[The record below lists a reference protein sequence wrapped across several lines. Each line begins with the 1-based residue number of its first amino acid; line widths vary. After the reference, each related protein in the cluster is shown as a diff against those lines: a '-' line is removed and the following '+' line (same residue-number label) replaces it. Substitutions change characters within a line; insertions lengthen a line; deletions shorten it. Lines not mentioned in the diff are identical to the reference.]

1 MGKAEVCYDAKYPYR
16 VSSMPRF
23 QHSWIYRFLPFASHV
38 EFPYLIE
45 LAVIDRKKDDQE
57 GLKVYQCVNFMA
69 SMEDIFSRI
78 YNINYHLGRVG
89 ISRDMPVTVV
99 AHLVC
104 PVLKWLN
111 YGKSGLDE

>member
-1 MGKAEVCYDAKYPYR
+1 M
-16 VSSMPRF
+16 
-23 QHSWIYRFLPFASHV
+23 

-45 LAVIDRKKDDQE
+45 LAVFDRDEGDTE

-78 YNINYHLGRVG
+78 FDVKYRLGRVG
-89 ISRDMPVTVV
+89 ITPDMPVTVV
-99 AHLVC
+99 LHLVC